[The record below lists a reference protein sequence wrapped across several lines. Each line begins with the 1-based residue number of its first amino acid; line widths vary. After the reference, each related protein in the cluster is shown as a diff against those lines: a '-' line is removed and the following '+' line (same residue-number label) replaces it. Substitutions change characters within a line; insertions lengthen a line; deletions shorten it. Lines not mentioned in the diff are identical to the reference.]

1 MILDAGF
8 LISVVRGEDSAQT
21 LLATRGLDPSLHT
34 THPVLAQV
42 WRDGAQ
48 GAPLALSPLRAG
60 VARVRNTAVA
70 GTAGAACM
78 TSSLG
83 GSGASYEGAGGG
95 GGALAFGALNVRKQR
110 R

>member
-1 MILDAGF
+1 MVLDAGV
-8 LISVVRGEDSAQT
+8 LISADRGEDSAQT
-21 LLATRGLDPSLHT
+21 LLATRGLDPPLHT

-42 WRDGAQ
+42 WRDGIQ
-48 GAPLALSPLRAG
+48 GAPLALSLLRAG
-60 VARVRNTAVA
+60 VARVRNAAVA

-78 TSSLG
+78 TSALG

-95 GGALAFGALNVRKQR
+95 GGSLAFGALNVQKQR